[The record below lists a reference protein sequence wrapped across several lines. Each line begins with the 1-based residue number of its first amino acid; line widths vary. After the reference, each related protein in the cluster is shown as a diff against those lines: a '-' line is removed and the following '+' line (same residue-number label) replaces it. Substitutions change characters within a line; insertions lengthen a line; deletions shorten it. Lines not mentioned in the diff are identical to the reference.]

1 MGKVEIT
8 RVVIDTN
15 VVVSALLF
23 GGVPG
28 KLVPLWK
35 TGRIRAL
42 ASKEMIEEYLR
53 VLAYPKFELSEEE
66 INYLLYQEILPYFE
80 VVKTKPGPMIVE
92 EDPSEDFGA
101 PGETALSKSF
111 AEPFFITEF
120 PTHLRGMYYATNPD
134 NPDLTRS
141 LDLMALARAN
151 ALLNGRNYVIPQD
164 VKDLA
169 ITALG
174 HRIILEVGSWLSGT
188 SPDLMINK
196 ILDAVKAPRKE

>member
-35 TGRIRAL
+35 TGRIRVL

-66 INYLLYQEILPYFE
+66 INYLLYQESLRYFE
-80 VVKTKPGPMIVE
+80 IVTTKPGPKIVE
-92 EDPSEDFGA
+92 EDPSDDMFIRC
-101 PGETALSKSF
+101 
-111 AEPFFITEF
+111 AEAGKADTIISGDQ
-120 PTHLRGMYYATNPD
+120 HL
-134 NPDLTRS
+134 
-141 LDLMALARAN
+141 LDLKS
-151 ALLNGRNYVIPQD
+151 YDKI
-164 VKDLA
+164 
-169 ITALG
+169 
-174 HRIILEVGSWLSGT
+174 
-188 SPDLMINK
+188 K
-196 ILDAVKAPRKE
+196 ILTPSQFLEDML

>member
-35 TGRIRAL
+35 TGRIRVL
-42 ASKEMIEEYLR
+42 ASKEMIEEYLK

-80 VVKTKPGPMIVE
+80 IVKTKPGSVIVE
-92 EDPSEDFGA
+92 EDPSDDMFI
-101 PGETALSKSF
+101 LC
-111 AEPFFITEF
+111 AEAGKANTIISGDQ
-120 PTHLRGMYYATNPD
+120 HL
-134 NPDLTRS
+134 
-141 LDLMALARAN
+141 LDLKSY
-151 ALLNGRNYVIPQD
+151 GKI
-164 VKDLA
+164 
-169 ITALG
+169 
-174 HRIILEVGSWLSGT
+174 
-188 SPDLMINK
+188 K
-196 ILDAVKAPRKE
+196 ILTSSQFLKRF

>member
-23 GGVPG
+23 GGVQG

-35 TGRIRAL
+35 TGRIRVL

-80 VVKTKPGPMIVE
+80 IVKTKPGSVIVE
-92 EDPSEDFGA
+92 EDPSDDMFILCAEAGKANTIISGDQHLL
-101 PGETALSKSF
+101 ELKSYGK
-111 AEPFFITEF
+111 I
-120 PTHLRGMYYATNPD
+120 
-134 NPDLTRS
+134 
-141 LDLMALARAN
+141 
-151 ALLNGRNYVIPQD
+151 
-164 VKDLA
+164 
-169 ITALG
+169 
-174 HRIILEVGSWLSGT
+174 
-188 SPDLMINK
+188 K
-196 ILDAVKAPRKE
+196 ILTPSQFLEDIL